1 MAFSEGGLGETSQQP
16 RGFSRVARC
25 QPSDIE
31 RKHGQAKRRL
41 CEETSKSGFPQKYQ
55 PRFTAA
61 NPPVQ
66 TGGRT
71 GGS

>member
-1 MAFSEGGLGETSQQP
+1 MAFSEGGLGETAQQP

-31 RKHGQAKRRL
+31 RKHGQAKRGL
-41 CEETSKSGFPQKYQ
+41 CEETSKSGFPLLL
-55 PRFTAA
+55 PLFTAA

-71 GGS
+71 NGS